1 MFPPEVSRSAQTSSG
16 RTLSERALS
25 GGARRAEDL
34 LPSLAYKELVESL
47 GPLTELGVF
56 EEGSLATALV
66 VARLV
71 DRGRIL
77 RSGLTAKDLTE
88 ALATY
93 RQVTARPIRAIER
106 ALTQAITMTSPGA
119 AVASSGR
126 R

>member
-1 MFPPEVSRSAQTSSG
+1 MFLPEVSRSAQASSG
-16 RTLSERALS
+16 RTVSERALS

-34 LPSLAYKELVESL
+34 LPSLAYRELVENL
-47 GPLTELGVF
+47 GPLTDLGIL
-56 EEGSLATALV
+56 EEGGLATALV

-77 RSGLTAKDLTE
+77 RSGLSAQDLTA

-93 RQVTARPIRAIER
+93 RQVTARPISAIER
-106 ALTQAITMTSPGA
+106 ALTQAITMAPAGA